1 MEAFMKRFYF
11 SFIVVL
17 CFLFISCG
25 GDIKISIFTRDL
37 SDVMNSREEVLY
49 TNVNLIVEGLDDE
62 NDIEFLRRNL
72 NGFSNEHKVDYNYS
86 TSLSF
91 DIKAP
96 ILKDGAEF
104 DNSNYLIVITGKKDK
119 DKTDYY
125 LQYNQELFW
134 RINNYIYNTHYQNIE
149 LKKFKIKLDIN
160 NDERKTVTLTTYSSY
175 VNGKSYPFAHQET
188 LNERDRINIELSEIF
203 GKYISSMDDELYPIF
218 SIESM

>member
-11 SFIVVL
+11 SLIVVL

-25 GDIKISIFTRDL
+25 GDIMISIFTRDL

-49 TNVNLIVEGLDDE
+49 TNVNMIVEGLEDE

-125 LQYNQELFW
+125 LQYNQELFS
-134 RINNYIYNTHYQNIE
+134 RINNYFYNTHYQNIE

-188 LNERDRINIELSEIF
+188 LNERDRINMELSEIF

-218 SIESM
+218 SIE

>member
-104 DNSNYLIVITGKKDK
+104 DNSNYLIVITGKKDNGK
-119 DKTDYY
+119 SDYY

-218 SIESM
+218 SIE

>member
-1 MEAFMKRFYF
+1 MKKI
-11 SFIVVL
+11 SFFL
-17 CFLFISCG
+17 LGLLSLLFISCG

-49 TNVNLIVEGLDDE
+49 TNVNMIVEGLDDE

-119 DKTDYY
+119 GKTDYY

-149 LKKFKIKLDIN
+149 LKQFKIKLEIN
-160 NDERKTVTLTTYSSY
+160 NDERKPVNLITYSSY
-175 VNGKSYPFAHQET
+175 VSGKSYPFTHQET
-188 LNERDRINIELSEIF
+188 LNERDRINVELSEIF
-203 GKYISSMDDELYPIF
+203 GDYISSMDDEQYPIF
-218 SIESM
+218 SIE

>member
-1 MEAFMKRFYF
+1 MKKI
-11 SFIVVL
+11 SFFL
-17 CFLFISCG
+17 LGLLSLLFISCG

-134 RINNYIYNTHYQNIE
+134 KINNYIYNTHYQNIE

-160 NDERKTVTLTTYSSY
+160 NDERKPVNLITYSSY
-175 VNGKSYPFAHQET
+175 VSGKSYPFTHQET
-188 LNERDRINIELSEIF
+188 LNERDRINVELSEIF
-203 GKYISSMDDELYPIF
+203 GDYISSMDDEQYPIF
-218 SIESM
+218 SIE

>member
-1 MEAFMKRFYF
+1 MKKI
-11 SFIVVL
+11 SFFL
-17 CFLFISCG
+17 LGLLSLLFISCG

-49 TNVNLIVEGLDDE
+49 TNVNMIVEGLDDE

-104 DNSNYLIVITGKKDK
+104 DNSNYLIVITGKKDNGK
-119 DKTDYY
+119 SDYY

-160 NDERKTVTLTTYSSY
+160 NDERKPVNLITYSSY
-175 VNGKSYPFAHQET
+175 VSGKSYPFTHQET
-188 LNERDRINIELSEIF
+188 LNERDRINVELSEIF
-203 GKYISSMDDELYPIF
+203 GDYISSMDDEQYPIF
-218 SIESM
+218 SIE

>member
-1 MEAFMKRFYF
+1 MKRFYF
-11 SFIVVL
+11 SLIVVL

-49 TNVNLIVEGLDDE
+49 TNVNMIVEGLDDE

-119 DKTDYY
+119 DKTNYY

-160 NDERKTVTLTTYSSY
+160 NDERKPVNLITYSSY
-175 VNGKSYPFAHQET
+175 ISGKSYPFTHQET
-188 LNERDRINIELSEIF
+188 LNERDRINVELSEIF
-203 GKYISSMDDELYPIF
+203 GDYISSMDDEQYPIF
-218 SIESM
+218 SIE

>member
-1 MEAFMKRFYF
+1 MKKI
-11 SFIVVL
+11 SFFL
-17 CFLFISCG
+17 LGLLSLLFISCG

-37 SDVMNSREEVLY
+37 SDVMNSREDVLY
-49 TNVNLIVEGLDDE
+49 TNVNMIVEGLDDE

-149 LKKFKIKLDIN
+149 LKQFKIKLEIN
-160 NDERKTVTLTTYSSY
+160 NDERKPVNLITYSSY
-175 VNGKSYPFAHQET
+175 VSGKSYPFTHQET
-188 LNERDRINIELSEIF
+188 LNERDRINVELSEIF
-203 GKYISSMDDELYPIF
+203 GDYISSMDDEQYPIF
-218 SIESM
+218 SIE

>member
-1 MEAFMKRFYF
+1 MKKI
-11 SFIVVL
+11 SFFL
-17 CFLFISCG
+17 LGLLSLLFISCG

-49 TNVNLIVEGLDDE
+49 TNVNMIVEGLEDE

-72 NGFSNEHKVDYNYS
+72 NGFSNEHTVDYNYS

-149 LKKFKIKLDIN
+149 LKKFKIKLEIN
-160 NDERKTVTLTTYSSY
+160 NDERKPVNLITYSSY
-175 VNGKSYPFAHQET
+175 ISGKSYPFTHQET
-188 LNERDRINIELSEIF
+188 LNERDRINVELSEIF
-203 GKYISSMDDELYPIF
+203 GDYISSMDDKQYPIF
-218 SIESM
+218 SIE

>member
-1 MEAFMKRFYF
+1 MKKI
-11 SFIVVL
+11 SFFL
-17 CFLFISCG
+17 LGLLSLLFISCG

-37 SDVMNSREEVLY
+37 SDVMNSKEEVLY

-160 NDERKTVTLTTYSSY
+160 NDERKPVNLITYSSY
-175 VNGKSYPFAHQET
+175 VSGKSYPFTHQET
-188 LNERDRINIELSEIF
+188 LNERDRINVELSEIF
-203 GKYISSMDDELYPIF
+203 GDYISSIDDEQYPIF
-218 SIESM
+218 SIE

>member
-1 MEAFMKRFYF
+1 MEPFMKRFYF
-11 SFIVVL
+11 SLIIVL

-25 GDIKISIFTRDL
+25 GDIMISIFTRDL

-49 TNVNLIVEGLDDE
+49 TNVNMIVEGLEDE

-91 DIKAP
+91 DMKAP

-125 LQYNQELFW
+125 LQYNQELFS
-134 RINNYIYNTHYQNIE
+134 RINNYFYNTHYQNIE
-149 LKKFKIKLDIN
+149 LKKFKIKLEIN

-188 LNERDRINIELSEIF
+188 LNERDRINMELSEIF

-218 SIESM
+218 SIE

>member
-1 MEAFMKRFYF
+1 MKKIFF
-11 SFIVVL
+11 FLLGLLSL
-17 CFLFISCG
+17 LFISCG

-37 SDVMNSREEVLY
+37 SDVMNSKEEVLY

-160 NDERKTVTLTTYSSY
+160 NDERKPVNLITYSSY
-175 VNGKSYPFAHQET
+175 ISGKSYPFTHQET
-188 LNERDRINIELSEIF
+188 LNERDRINVELSEIF
-203 GKYISSMDDELYPIF
+203 GDYISSMDDKQYPIF
-218 SIESM
+218 SIE

>member
-1 MEAFMKRFYF
+1 MKKV
-11 SFIVVL
+11 SFFFL
-17 CFLFISCG
+17 GLLSLLFISCG

-37 SDVMNSREEVLY
+37 SDVMSSREEVLY
-49 TNVNLIVEGLDDE
+49 TNVNMIVEGLDDE

-96 ILKDGAEF
+96 ILKDGDEI
-104 DNSNYLIVITGKKDK
+104 DDSNFLLVITGKKDK
-119 DKTDYY
+119 GKTDYY

-149 LKKFKIKLDIN
+149 LNKFRIKLEIN
-160 NDERKTVTLTTYSSY
+160 NDERKPVNLITYSSY
-175 VNGKSYPFAHQET
+175 VNGRSYPFAHQEV

-203 GKYISSMDDELYPIF
+203 GDYISNMDDELYPIF
-218 SIESM
+218 SIE

>member
-1 MEAFMKRFYF
+1 MKRFYF

-49 TNVNLIVEGLDDE
+49 TNVNMIVEGLDDE

-160 NDERKTVTLTTYSSY
+160 NDERKPVNLITYSSY
-175 VNGKSYPFAHQET
+175 VSGKSYPFTHQET
-188 LNERDRINIELSEIF
+188 LNERDRINVELSEIF
-203 GKYISSMDDELYPIF
+203 GDYISSMDDEQYPIF
-218 SIESM
+218 SIE

>member
-1 MEAFMKRFYF
+1 MEPFMKRFYF
-11 SFIVVL
+11 SLIIVL

-25 GDIKISIFTRDL
+25 GDIMISIFTRDL

-49 TNVNLIVEGLDDE
+49 TNVNMIVEGLEDE

-72 NGFSNEHKVDYNYS
+72 NGFSNEHTVDYNYS

-104 DNSNYLIVITGKKDK
+104 DNSNYLIVITGKKDEG
-119 DKTDYY
+119 KTDYY

-188 LNERDRINIELSEIF
+188 LNERDRINVELSEIF
-203 GKYISSMDDELYPIF
+203 GDYISSMDDEQYPIF
-218 SIESM
+218 SIE

>member
-1 MEAFMKRFYF
+1 MKMFYF

-37 SDVMNSREEVLY
+37 SDVINSREEVLY
-49 TNVNLIVEGLDDE
+49 TNVNMIVEGLEDE

-91 DIKAP
+91 DIKVP

-104 DNSNYLIVITGKKDK
+104 DNSNYLIVITGKKDEG
-119 DKTDYY
+119 KTDYY

-160 NDERKTVTLTTYSSY
+160 NDERKPVNLITYSSY
-175 VNGKSYPFAHQET
+175 ISGKSYPFAHQET
-188 LNERDRINIELSEIF
+188 LNERDRINVELSEIF
-203 GKYISSMDDELYPIF
+203 GDYISSMDDKQYPIF
-218 SIESM
+218 SIE

>member
-1 MEAFMKRFYF
+1 MKKI
-11 SFIVVL
+11 SFFL
-17 CFLFISCG
+17 LGLLSLLFISCG

-160 NDERKTVTLTTYSSY
+160 NDERKPVNLITYSSY
-175 VNGKSYPFAHQET
+175 VSGKSYPFTHQET
-188 LNERDRINIELSEIF
+188 LNERDRINVELSEIF
-203 GKYISSMDDELYPIF
+203 GDYISSMDDKQYPIF
-218 SIESM
+218 SIE

>member
-1 MEAFMKRFYF
+1 MKKI
-11 SFIVVL
+11 SFFL
-17 CFLFISCG
+17 LGLLSLLFISCG

-160 NDERKTVTLTTYSSY
+160 NDERKLVNLITYSSY
-175 VNGKSYPFAHQET
+175 VSGKSYPFTHQET
-188 LNERDRINIELSEIF
+188 LNERDRINVELSEIF
-203 GKYISSMDDELYPIF
+203 GDYISSMDDEQYPIF
-218 SIESM
+218 SIE

>member
-1 MEAFMKRFYF
+1 MKKIFF
-11 SFIVVL
+11 FLLGLLSL
-17 CFLFISCG
+17 LFISCG

-49 TNVNLIVEGLDDE
+49 TNVNMIVEGLDDE

-119 DKTDYY
+119 DKTNYY
-125 LQYNQELFW
+125 LQYNQELFG

-160 NDERKTVTLTTYSSY
+160 NDERKPVNLITYSSY
-175 VNGKSYPFAHQET
+175 VSGKSYPFTHQET
-188 LNERDRINIELSEIF
+188 LNERDRINVELSEIF
-203 GKYISSMDDELYPIF
+203 GDYISSMDDEQYPIF
-218 SIESM
+218 SIE

>member
-1 MEAFMKRFYF
+1 MKKI
-11 SFIVVL
+11 SFFL
-17 CFLFISCG
+17 LGLLSLLFISCG

-49 TNVNLIVEGLDDE
+49 TNVNMIVEGLEDE

-160 NDERKTVTLTTYSSY
+160 NDERKPVNLITYSSY
-175 VNGKSYPFAHQET
+175 ISGKSYPFTHQET
-188 LNERDRINIELSEIF
+188 LNERDRINVELSEIF
-203 GKYISSMDDELYPIF
+203 GDYISSMDDKQYPIF
-218 SIESM
+218 SIE

>member
-1 MEAFMKRFYF
+1 MKKI
-11 SFIVVL
+11 SFFL
-17 CFLFISCG
+17 LGLLSLLFISCG

-96 ILKDGAEF
+96 ILKDGTEF

-119 DKTDYY
+119 DKTNYY
-125 LQYNQELFW
+125 LQYNQELFG

-160 NDERKTVTLTTYSSY
+160 NDERKPVNLITYSSY
-175 VNGKSYPFAHQET
+175 ISGKSYPFTHQET
-188 LNERDRINIELSEIF
+188 LNERDRINVELSEIF
-203 GKYISSMDDELYPIF
+203 GDYISSMDDEQYPIF
-218 SIESM
+218 SIE

>member
-1 MEAFMKRFYF
+1 MKKIFF
-11 SFIVVL
+11 FLLGLLSL
-17 CFLFISCG
+17 LFISCG

-37 SDVMNSREEVLY
+37 SDVMNSKEEVLY

-160 NDERKTVTLTTYSSY
+160 NDERKPVNLITYSSY
-175 VNGKSYPFAHQET
+175 ISGKSYPFTHQET
-188 LNERDRINIELSEIF
+188 LNERDKMSA
-203 GKYISSMDDELYPIF
+203 
-218 SIESM
+218 

>member
-1 MEAFMKRFYF
+1 MKKI
-11 SFIVVL
+11 SFFL
-17 CFLFISCG
+17 LGLLSLLFISCG

-104 DNSNYLIVITGKKDK
+104 DNSIYLIVITGKKDK

-160 NDERKTVTLTTYSSY
+160 NDERKPVNLITYSSY
-175 VNGKSYPFAHQET
+175 VSGKSYPFTHQET
-188 LNERDRINIELSEIF
+188 LNERDRINVELSEIF
-203 GKYISSMDDELYPIF
+203 GDYISSMDDEQYPIF
-218 SIESM
+218 SIE

>member
-1 MEAFMKRFYF
+1 MKKI
-11 SFIVVL
+11 SFFL
-17 CFLFISCG
+17 LGLLSLLFISCG

-49 TNVNLIVEGLDDE
+49 TNVNMIVEGLEDE

-72 NGFSNEHKVDYNYS
+72 NGFSNEHTVDYNYS

-160 NDERKTVTLTTYSSY
+160 NDERKPVNLITYSSY
-175 VNGKSYPFAHQET
+175 VSGKSYPFTHQET
-188 LNERDRINIELSEIF
+188 LNERDRINVELSEIF
-203 GKYISSMDDELYPIF
+203 GDYISSMDDEQYPIF
-218 SIESM
+218 SIE

>member
-1 MEAFMKRFYF
+1 MKKI
-11 SFIVVL
+11 SFFL
-17 CFLFISCG
+17 LGLLSLLFISCG

-160 NDERKTVTLTTYSSY
+160 NDERKPVNLITYSSY
-175 VNGKSYPFAHQET
+175 VSGKSYPFTHKET
-188 LNERDRINIELSEIF
+188 LNERDRINVELSEIF
-203 GKYISSMDDELYPIF
+203 GDYISSMDDEQYPIF
-218 SIESM
+218 SIE

>member
-11 SFIVVL
+11 SFIVVI
-17 CFLFISCG
+17 CFFFISCG
-25 GDIKISIFTRDL
+25 GDIMISIFTRDL
-37 SDVMNSREEVLY
+37 SDVINSREEVLY
-49 TNVNLIVEGLDDE
+49 TNVNMSVEGLEDE

-160 NDERKTVTLTTYSSY
+160 NDERKPVNLITYSSY
-175 VNGKSYPFAHQET
+175 ISGKSYPFAHQET
-188 LNERDRINIELSEIF
+188 LNERDRINMELSEIF
-203 GKYISSMDDELYPIF
+203 GKYISCMDDELYPIF
-218 SIESM
+218 SIE

>member
-1 MEAFMKRFYF
+1 MKKI
-11 SFIVVL
+11 SFFL
-17 CFLFISCG
+17 LGLLSLLFISCG

-119 DKTDYY
+119 DKTNYY
-125 LQYNQELFW
+125 LQYNQELFG

-160 NDERKTVTLTTYSSY
+160 NDERKPVNLITYSSY
-175 VNGKSYPFAHQET
+175 VSGKSYPFTHQET
-188 LNERDRINIELSEIF
+188 LNERDRINVELSEIF
-203 GKYISSMDDELYPIF
+203 GDYISSMDDEQYPIF
-218 SIESM
+218 SIE

>member
-1 MEAFMKRFYF
+1 MKKI
-11 SFIVVL
+11 SFFL
-17 CFLFISCG
+17 LGLLSLLFISCG

-49 TNVNLIVEGLDDE
+49 TNVNMIVEGLDDE

-149 LKKFKIKLDIN
+149 LKQFKIKLDIN
-160 NDERKTVTLTTYSSY
+160 NDERKPVNLITYSSY
-175 VNGKSYPFAHQET
+175 VSGKSYPFTHQET
-188 LNERDRINIELSEIF
+188 LNERDRINVELSEIF
-203 GKYISSMDDELYPIF
+203 GDYISSMDDEQYPIF
-218 SIESM
+218 SIE

>member
-1 MEAFMKRFYF
+1 MKKI
-11 SFIVVL
+11 SFFL
-17 CFLFISCG
+17 LGLLSLLFISCG

-119 DKTDYY
+119 DKTNYY

-160 NDERKTVTLTTYSSY
+160 NDERKPVNLITYSSY
-175 VNGKSYPFAHQET
+175 ISGKSYPFTHQET
-188 LNERDRINIELSEIF
+188 LNERDRINVELSEIF
-203 GKYISSMDDELYPIF
+203 GDYISSMDDEQYPIF
-218 SIESM
+218 SIE

>member
-1 MEAFMKRFYF
+1 MKKI
-11 SFIVVL
+11 SFFL
-17 CFLFISCG
+17 LGLLSLLFISCG

-149 LKKFKIKLDIN
+149 LKQFKIKLDIN
-160 NDERKTVTLTTYSSY
+160 NDERKPVNLITYSSY
-175 VNGKSYPFAHQET
+175 VSGKSYPFTHQET
-188 LNERDRINIELSEIF
+188 LNERDRINVELSEIF
-203 GKYISSMDDELYPIF
+203 GDYISSMDDEQYPIF
-218 SIESM
+218 SIE

>member
-1 MEAFMKRFYF
+1 MKRFYF
-11 SFIVVL
+11 SLIVVL

-49 TNVNLIVEGLDDE
+49 TNVNMIVEGLDDE

-149 LKKFKIKLDIN
+149 LKQFKIKLEIN
-160 NDERKTVTLTTYSSY
+160 NDERKPVNLITYSSY
-175 VNGKSYPFAHQET
+175 VSGKSYPFTHQET
-188 LNERDRINIELSEIF
+188 LNERDRINVELSEIF
-203 GKYISSMDDELYPIF
+203 GDYISSMDDEQYPIF
-218 SIESM
+218 SIE

>member
-1 MEAFMKRFYF
+1 MKKTIFF
-11 SFIVVL
+11 LLVL
-17 CFLFISCG
+17 LSLLFISCG

-37 SDVMNSREEVLY
+37 SDVMTSREQVLY
-49 TNVNLIVEGLDDE
+49 TNVNMIVEGLDDE

-72 NGFSNEHKVDYNYS
+72 NGFS

-96 ILKDGAEF
+96 IIKDGSDIET
-104 DNSNYLIVITGKKDK
+104 SNDLIIITGKTQKG
-119 DKTDYY
+119 KTDYY
-125 LQYNQELFW
+125 LQYNQALFS
-134 RINNYIYNTHYQNIE
+134 RINNYIYSTHYQNID
-149 LKKFKIKLDIN
+149 LKEFKLKFEIN

-203 GKYISSMDDELYPIF
+203 GMYISSMDDELYPIF
-218 SIESM
+218 SIE

>member
-1 MEAFMKRFYF
+1 MKKI
-11 SFIVVL
+11 SFFL
-17 CFLFISCG
+17 LGLLSLLFISCG

-49 TNVNLIVEGLDDE
+49 TNVNMIVEGLEDE

-119 DKTDYY
+119 DKTNYY

-160 NDERKTVTLTTYSSY
+160 NDERKPVNLITYSSY
-175 VNGKSYPFAHQET
+175 ISGKSYPFTHQET
-188 LNERDRINIELSEIF
+188 LNERDRINVELSEIF
-203 GKYISSMDDELYPIF
+203 GDYISSMDDELYPIF
-218 SIESM
+218 SIE

>member
-1 MEAFMKRFYF
+1 MKKI
-11 SFIVVL
+11 SFFL
-17 CFLFISCG
+17 LGLLSLLFISCG

-160 NDERKTVTLTTYSSY
+160 NDERKPVNLITYSSY
-175 VNGKSYPFAHQET
+175 ISGKSYPFTHQET
-188 LNERDRINIELSEIF
+188 LNERDRINVELSEIF
-203 GKYISSMDDELYPIF
+203 GYYISSMDDEQYPIF
-218 SIESM
+218 SIE

>member
-104 DNSNYLIVITGKKDK
+104 DNSNYLIVITGKKDNGK
-119 DKTDYY
+119 SDYY

-149 LKKFKIKLDIN
+149 LKQFKIKLEIN
-160 NDERKTVTLTTYSSY
+160 NDERKPVNLITYSSY
-175 VNGKSYPFAHQET
+175 ISGKSYPFTHQET
-188 LNERDRINIELSEIF
+188 LNERDRINVELSEIF
-203 GKYISSMDDELYPIF
+203 GDYISSMDDEQYPIF
-218 SIESM
+218 SIE

>member
-1 MEAFMKRFYF
+1 MKKI
-11 SFIVVL
+11 SFFL
-17 CFLFISCG
+17 LGLLSLLFISCG

-37 SDVMNSREEVLY
+37 SDVMNSKEEVLY

-160 NDERKTVTLTTYSSY
+160 NDERKPVNLITYSSY
-175 VNGKSYPFAHQET
+175 ISGKSYPFTHQET
-188 LNERDRINIELSEIF
+188 LNERDRINVELSEIF
-203 GKYISSMDDELYPIF
+203 GDYISSIDDEQYPIF
-218 SIESM
+218 SIE

>member
-1 MEAFMKRFYF
+1 MKRFYF
-11 SFIVVL
+11 SLIVVL

-49 TNVNLIVEGLDDE
+49 TNVNMIVEGLDDE

-149 LKKFKIKLDIN
+149 LKQFKIKFEIN
-160 NDERKTVTLTTYSSY
+160 NDERKPVNLITYSSY
-175 VNGKSYPFAHQET
+175 ISGKSYPFTHQET
-188 LNERDRINIELSEIF
+188 LNERDRINVELSEIF
-203 GKYISSMDDELYPIF
+203 GDYISSMDDGLYPIF
-218 SIESM
+218 SIE

>member
-1 MEAFMKRFYF
+1 MKRFYF

-149 LKKFKIKLDIN
+149 LKQFKIKLEIN
-160 NDERKTVTLTTYSSY
+160 NDERKPVNLITYSSY
-175 VNGKSYPFAHQET
+175 VSGKSYPFTHQET
-188 LNERDRINIELSEIF
+188 LNERDRINVELSEIF
-203 GKYISSMDDELYPIF
+203 GDYISSMDDEQYPIF
-218 SIESM
+218 SIE

>member
-1 MEAFMKRFYF
+1 MKRFYF
-11 SFIVVL
+11 SLIIVL

-25 GDIKISIFTRDL
+25 GDIMISIFTRDL

-49 TNVNLIVEGLDDE
+49 TNVNLIVEGLEDE

-91 DIKAP
+91 DMKAP

-125 LQYNQELFW
+125 LQYNQELFS
-134 RINNYIYNTHYQNIE
+134 RINNYFYNTHYQNIE
-149 LKKFKIKLDIN
+149 LKKFKIKLEIN

-188 LNERDRINIELSEIF
+188 LNERDRINVELSEIF
-203 GKYISSMDDELYPIF
+203 GDYISSMDDEQYPIF
-218 SIESM
+218 SIE

>member
-1 MEAFMKRFYF
+1 MKKI
-11 SFIVVL
+11 SFFL
-17 CFLFISCG
+17 LGLLSLLFISCG
-25 GDIKISIFTRDL
+25 GDIMISIFTRDL
-37 SDVMNSREEVLY
+37 SDVINSREEVLY
-49 TNVNLIVEGLDDE
+49 TNVNMIVEGLEDE

-188 LNERDRINIELSEIF
+188 LNERDRINVELSEIF
-203 GKYISSMDDELYPIF
+203 GDYISSMDDEQYPIF
-218 SIESM
+218 SIE